1 MMNIEDWLA
10 SATDELMEARTG
22 HTVSR
27 GINTWKDLPA
37 RLEYLTTVISVV
49 TPGGAEAL
57 IDEIEQL
64 LGEAQEAANDAN
76 EAAELI
82 DNMTIAAATLS
93 AGSPASIVRWEKVE
107 NRYELELGI
116 PVPTFTTSTT
126 TTYDGTTAASVTV
139 NNSNSL
145 TRNLAF
151 SIPVAKF
158 TVNQTSTVTS
168 GNISGSASV
177 NIIDNSTLNPKFNF
191 GIPVVTPQKGT
202 VTTRNTGNVDSAN
215 LFTLTDTSTLTP
227 KLNFEIP
234 VQQIKAVQY
243 AQATPG
249 TAGSFEIIDSTKLD
263 PTLKLTVPV
272 QNIAQVT
279 ATALAAGA
287 SPTASLESID
297 SLNLRLNLG
306 LPIAKPFDIVKTY
319 PSVAALQSGIVNDVA
334 VGYYAIISS
343 SEDDIDNGRLYLRT
357 NTSPYYSFIADI
369 AAATPYFQMG
379 TMNVVGVNTPQ
390 AASIDITDPTEPV
403 LNLTI
408 PAVPAINSN
417 VNMTVVGADQN
428 SSATITGAPTNTT
441 LNLTIPAIPKFQQNV
456 VVTNNESAISRAT
469 ATITGTADNLVLSLN
484 FPPDMTSVPATTTRL
499 GTIKIGDSLVIDE
512 NGVTNTIKNEYQ
524 LEILVSD
531 WTLENNKYIYTISNI
546 SNVTSDI
553 RCKAYLDNSYFNLIS
568 NLEIETTDQNEI
580 IFRTSILPAGTI
592 EGYFVLER
600 TNQED

>member
-22 HTVSR
+22 YTVSR
-27 GINTWKDLPA
+27 DINTWTDLHA
-37 RLEYLTTVISVV
+37 RLDYLTTILSVV
-49 TPGGAEAL
+49 TPEGATAL
-57 IDEIEQL
+57 IDELEQVF
-64 LGEAQEAANDAN
+64 EDVQEAIGDAN

-82 DNMTIAAATLS
+82 DNMTVAATTLS
-93 AGSPASIVRWEKVE
+93 AGSPASIIRWEKVE
-107 NRYELELGI
+107 DRYELELGI

-158 TVNQTSTVTS
+158 TVNQTSAVTS

-177 NIIDNSTLNPKFNF
+177 SVIDNSTLNPKFNF

-243 AQATPG
+243 VQATPG
-249 TAGSFEIIDSTKLD
+249 TAGNFEIIDSTKLD

-287 SPTASLESID
+287 NPTASLESID

-306 LPIAKPFDIVKTY
+306 LPLAKPIDVVRTY
-319 PSVAALQSGIVNDVA
+319 SSVAALQSGIVNDVA
-334 VGYYAIISS
+334 VGYYAMVAS
-343 SEDDIDNGRLYLRT
+343 SEDDEDNGKLYLRT
-357 NTSPYYSFIADI
+357 STSPYYSFIADI

-408 PAVPAINSN
+408 PAIPAINSN
-417 VNMTVVGADQN
+417 VNMTVVSVDQN

-441 LNLTIPAIPKFQQNV
+441 FNLTIPAIPKFQQNV
-456 VVTNNESAISRAT
+456 VVTNNESATSRAT

-484 FPPDMTSVPATTTRL
+484 FPPDIANLPATATRL

-531 WTLENNKYIYTISNI
+531 WTLENNEYIYTISNI
-546 SNVTSDI
+546 SNVTSNI

-568 NLEIETTDQNEI
+568 DFEIETTDQSEI

>member
-1 MMNIEDWLA
+1 MNIEDWLA

-27 GINTWKDLPA
+27 GINTWKDLRT
-37 RLEYLTTVISVV
+37 RLEYLTTVLSTI
-49 TPGGAEAL
+49 TPDGAAAL
-57 IDEIEQL
+57 VNELTQL
-64 LGEAQEAANDAN
+64 LEDVQEATDDANDA
-76 EAAELI
+76 AALI
-82 DNMTIAAATLS
+82 KNMTIAASTLN
-93 AGSPASIVRWEKVE
+93 AGASASIIRWEKVG

-126 TTYDGTTAASVTV
+126 TTYDGTTAANVTV

-158 TVNQTSTVTS
+158 TVNQTSAVTS

-177 NIIDNSTLNPKFNF
+177 NVIDNSTLNPKFNF

-202 VTTRNTGNVDSAN
+202 VTTRNTGNVNSAN

-234 VQQIKAVQY
+234 VQQIKEVQY

-249 TAGSFEIIDSTKLD
+249 TAGSFEIINSTKLD

-279 ATALAAGA
+279 ATPLTAG
-287 SPTASLESID
+287 SNPTASLESID

-306 LPIAKPFDIVKTY
+306 LPLAKPIDVVRTY
-319 PSVAALQSGIVNDVA
+319 SSVAALQSGIVNDVA
-334 VGYYAIISS
+334 VGYYAMVAS
-343 SEDDIDNGRLYLRT
+343 SEDDEDNGKLYLRT
-357 NTSPYYSFIADI
+357 STSPYYSFIADI

-379 TMNVVGVNTPQ
+379 TMSVVGVNTPS
-390 AASIDITDPTEPV
+390 AASIDITDPTEPT

-408 PAVPAINSN
+408 PAIPAINSN

-456 VVTNNESAISRAT
+456 VVTNNESATSRAT
-469 ATITGTADNLVLSLN
+469 ATITGTADNLVLNLN
-484 FPPDMTSVPATTTRL
+484 FPPDISNTVATATIL
-499 GTIKIGDSLVIDE
+499 GSIKIGDSLTI
-512 NGVTNTIKNEYQ
+512 NNSGVVNTIRNEYE
-524 LEILVSD
+524 LNITRND
-531 WTLENNKYIYTISNI
+531 WVLDNNIYTYTISNI
-546 SNVTSDI
+546 SNITSNM

-568 NLEIETTDQNEI
+568 DFEIETTDQSEI

>member
-22 HTVSR
+22 HTISR
-27 GINTWKDLPA
+27 DINTWRDLPT
-37 RLEYLTTVISVV
+37 RLEYLTTILSAV
-49 TPGGAEAL
+49 TPEGATAL
-57 IDEIEQL
+57 IDELEQAL
-64 LGEAQEAANDAN
+64 EDVQEATDDAN
-76 EAAELI
+76 EAAGLI
-82 DNMTIAAATLS
+82 DNMTVAAATLS

-126 TTYDGTTAASVTV
+126 TTYDGTTAANVTV

-158 TVNQTSTVTS
+158 TVNQTSAVTS

-177 NIIDNSTLNPKFNF
+177 SVIDNNTLNPKFNF

-243 AQATPG
+243 VQATPG
-249 TAGSFEIIDSTKLD
+249 TAGNFEIIDSTKLD

-272 QNIAQVT
+272 QNLSQIAMSVVDAGLNPT
-279 ATALAAGA
+279 ATVEYLDT
-287 SPTASLESID
+287 SK
-297 SLNLRLNLG
+297 LNL
-306 LPIAKPFDIVKTY
+306 K
-319 PSVAALQSGIVNDVA
+319 
-334 VGYYAIISS
+334 
-343 SEDDIDNGRLYLRT
+343 
-357 NTSPYYSFIADI
+357 
-369 AAATPYFQMG
+369 
-379 TMNVVGVNTPQ
+379 
-390 AASIDITDPTEPV
+390 
-403 LNLTI
+403 LNLT
-408 PAVPAINSN
+408 V
-417 VNMTVVGADQN
+417 
-428 SSATITGAPTNTT
+428 
-441 LNLTIPAIPKFQQNV
+441 PAIPKFQQNV
-456 VVTNNESAISRAT
+456 VVTNNESATSRAT
-469 ATITGTADNLVLSLN
+469 ATITGTADNLVLNLN
-484 FPPDMTSVPATTTRL
+484 FPPDISSTVATATRL
-499 GTIKIGDSLVIDE
+499 GSIKIGDSLTID
-512 NGVTNTIKNEYQ
+512 NSGIVNTIRNEYE
-524 LEILVSD
+524 LNITRND
-531 WTLENNKYIYTISNI
+531 WVLDNNIYTYTISNI
-546 SNVTSDI
+546 SNVTSDM